1 MKPIEIP
8 IRADDSIH
16 ILAWSADEILPIG
29 IGLVVGMVVE
39 QAFILTIVG
48 MAVSRLYSRF
58 CDVRTR
64 GFIEHRT
71 YYYGLGVYKSRSMTN
86 PFIKFF
92 YP

>member
-1 MKPIEIP
+1 MKAIELP
-8 IRADDSIH
+8 VRADDSIH

-39 QAFILTIVG
+39 QALILTLIG

-64 GFIEHRT
+64 GFIEHRAN
-71 YYYGLGVYKSRSMTN
+71 YYGLGFYRSRSMTN
-86 PFIKFF
+86 PFIRFF